1 VGKEFKVRP
10 YAPIFAMVLLFVGV
24 LTFSLF
30 RTMYEADAV
39 DTERTRQAVQAAI
52 QGKVEQ
58 IVIMAEDNGVWENAA
73 RAVYAPHINQQFAWS
88 SWGISSAESKNYD
101 TTLVLDRHQHALVAY
116 HKGHRIQINPLT
128 EYGSALTALIA
139 RLDRDHNPV
148 GGIARTAH
156 GIVLIGVSEII
167 PTNPSSANIVPK
179 DGPYR
184 LVFVQ
189 PFSDVTVAQIGKA
202 LQIAEPQVMFGGGEK
217 TSTALKDATGRAI
230 ATFTWKPSHPGD
242 QALKRALPWILI
254 GALVHMIFALI
265 VGRQS
270 LRAIRLL
277 IVQASVDSLSGL
289 PNRRSLRRELSARLK
304 RREAVTL
311 SLIDLDGF
319 KGINDN
325 YGHGVGDRL
334 IKLVSELLTKLAGKD
349 AFVARLGGD
358 EFAVM
363 VAGPDSV
370 ATLERISREMLGH
383 LSQPFRIDER
393 TVLVGA
399 SFGLAQ
405 TDGISL
411 DAGEILRRADVAMY
425 ASKNAG
431 KMRVTWFDEMLDHKQ
446 ATAHITEMELRSAIA
461 TEDFDIVYQPVVSI
475 TDRRILA
482 VEALLRWTSPTRGVV
497 TPSEFIPVAE
507 ATGLI
512 DRIGMIV
519 LRRACREGLAW
530 PEVSVSVNISA
541 AQLRNPDFSKELV
554 KVLEETGFPAKRL
567 ELEITETYLVYDP
580 ETARK
585 VLNEVQ
591 ALGVGISLDDF
602 GTGYASIGFL
612 RQFCFSKLKID
623 RSLVSEAGENE
634 AARTVVQASIAVAR
648 ALNMSVAAEGVE
660 TDAQADMMRV
670 AGCDQ
675 LQGWLFSQAVSAAE
689 ISNWV
694 VTSFANESAA

>member
-1 VGKEFKVRP
+1 VGKKFKIRP

-24 LTFSLF
+24 LTFALF

-39 DTERTRQAVQAAI
+39 DTERTRQAVQAAV

-58 IVIMAEDNGVWENAA
+58 IVIMAEDNGVWEDAA
-73 RAVYAPHINQQFAWS
+73 RAVYAPHIDQQFAWT
-88 SWGISSAESKNYD
+88 SWGTSSAESKNYD
-101 TTLVLDRHQHALVAY
+101 TTLVLDRHQRALVAY
-116 HKGHRIQINPLT
+116 RKGHRIQINPMS

-148 GGIARTAH
+148 GGIAKTAH
-156 GIVLIGVSEII
+156 GIVLIGISEII
-167 PTNPSSANIVPK
+167 PTNPSSAGIVPK
-179 DGPYR
+179 SGPFR

-189 PFSDVTVAQIGKA
+189 PFSDAAIAQIGKA
-202 LQIAEPQVMFGGGEK
+202 LVIGEPRVTDHSATK
-217 TSTALKDATGRAI
+217 THIKLKDAAGQTI
-230 ATFTWKPSHPGD
+230 AAFAWTPAHPGH
-242 QALKRALPWILI
+242 QALSRALPWILI

-270 LRAIRLL
+270 LRALRLL
-277 IVQASVDSLSGL
+277 IEQASVDSLSGL
-289 PNRRSLRRELSARLK
+289 PNRRSLRRELTAQLK
-304 RREAVTL
+304 RREVVTL

-325 YGHGVGDRL
+325 YGHAVGDRL
-334 IKLVSELLTKLAGKD
+334 IKLVSELLTNLAGKQ

-363 VAGPDSV
+363 VSGPDSV

-399 SFGLAQ
+399 SFGFAT
-405 TDGISL
+405 TDGNSL
-411 DAGEILRRADVAMY
+411 DAGELLRRADVAMY

-431 KMRVTWFDEMLDHKQ
+431 KMRATWFDEKLDHKQ
-446 ATAHITEMELRSAIA
+446 ARAHIIEMELRAAIA
-461 TEDFDIVYQPVVSI
+461 TEDFDILYQPVVGI
-475 TDRRILA
+475 TDRRIMA
-482 VEALLRWTSPTRGVV
+482 VEALLRWTSPTRGAV

-507 ATGLI
+507 ETGLI

-541 AQLRNPDFSKELV
+541 AQLRNPEFSTELA

-585 VLNEVQ
+585 VLREVQ

-623 RSLVSEAGENE
+623 RSLVTEAGENE

-675 LQGWLFSQAVSAAE
+675 LQGWLFSHAVSAAE
-689 ISNWV
+689 ISSWV
-694 VTSFANESAA
+694 VTSFPSESVA